1 MGGPHRAGS
10 WSAFH
15 AGKSMKRILTAVAL
29 MGVVVSA
36 PALARAQGGMA
47 MGSGMGMAMN
57 DKDIV
62 ETAIAAGT
70 FNTLAKALRET
81 GLVATL
87 KGAGPF
93 TVFAPTDAAFAKLPA
108 DQLKALMRDKTK
120 LRALLMYHVVPGN
133 MSAAQVMAMTDAT
146 TAQGG
151 MIAIKMDGSHMMLN
165 GMTMVTSADIKAK
178 NGVIHV
184 IDTVLMPPDAMGGMG
199 AMKH

>member
-1 MGGPHRAGS
+1 
-10 WSAFH
+10 
-15 AGKSMKRILTAVAL
+15 MKRILTVLAL
-29 MGVVVSA
+29 MGAVATA
-36 PALARAQGGMA
+36 PASARAQGGMA
-47 MGSGMGMAMN
+47 MGSGMAMAMN

-70 FNTLAKALRET
+70 FTTLAKALRET
-81 GLVATL
+81 GLVETL

-108 DQLKALMRDKTK
+108 AQLKALMRDKSK
-120 LRALLMYHVVPGN
+120 LRAMLMYHVVPGT
-133 MSAAQVMAMTDAT
+133 MTASQVMGMTDAT
-146 TAQGG
+146 TAQGA
-151 MIAIKMDGSHMMLN
+151 MIAIRMDGSHVMLN
-165 GMTMVTSADIKAK
+165 GTTTVTSSDIKAK